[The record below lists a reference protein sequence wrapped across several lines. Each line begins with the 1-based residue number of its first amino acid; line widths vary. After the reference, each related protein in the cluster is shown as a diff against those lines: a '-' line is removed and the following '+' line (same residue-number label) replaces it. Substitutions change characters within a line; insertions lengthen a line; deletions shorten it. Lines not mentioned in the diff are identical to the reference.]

1 MSTDAKKLNLF
12 EKIIYGS
19 GDVGLNAM
27 YTLFSSYVL
36 FFYTDVILINAAL
49 IGTVIMFSKIFD
61 GFSDLV
67 AGQIIDTHKGKLGHC
82 IPVLLKWSIPM
93 VVSVV
98 LVFLVPDGSIALRL
112 IYIFVTYNLF
122 NTVLYTYVGMAHG
135 SLASYVTNDSVD
147 RSQMLIFKMMFA
159 ALTQTIMASVM
170 MPMVNYFG
178 GQNMQSAWIKSILVF
193 GIAGLIPLALNI
205 LFVKERVEN
214 DVPPENI
221 VVGVKCAVVN
231 KYWWMAFV
239 VNLMA
244 NFILTFN
251 LSISVYYL
259 NSVLGNMALMGTF
272 VACSNLPGVFLSAV
286 APFFLQKFTK
296 RQMVL
301 FGAVCMVVAQIL
313 FIFLPTSNTVLFG
326 TALLRGIGMG
336 FAMGM
341 AGALIGDTID
351 YGEWKTGV
359 RVQSVLFSASSVGAK
374 IGQGAM
380 TAAFGFFLT
389 AIGYDGALAAQ
400 AAGTI
405 SGIDAFFKFGP
416 LVVAIILLVDI
427 WFLDV
432 ETKNPQYIKEIAER
446 KAAQNK

>member
-1 MSTDAKKLNLF
+1 M
-12 EKIIYGS
+12 
-19 GDVGLNAM
+19 LNAG
-27 YTLFSSYVL
+27 LVGG
-36 FFYTDVILINAAL
+36 VIA
-49 IGTVIMFSKIFD
+49 FSKIFD
-61 GFSDLV
+61 GVSDLI
-67 AGQIIDTHKGKLGHC
+67 AGQIIDSHKSKRGHC
-82 IPVLLKWSIPM
+82 IPVILKWAIPM
-93 VVSVV
+93 VLSVI
-98 LVFLVPDGSIALRL
+98 LVFLVPDGSVALR
-112 IYIFVTYNLF
+112 IVYIFVTYNLF
-122 NTVLYTYVGMAHG
+122 NTVLYTYVGMAAN
-135 SLASYVTNDSVD
+135 SLPSYVTNDSVD
-147 RSQMLIFKMMFA
+147 RSQMLIFFMMFS

-170 MPMVNYFG
+170 MPMVDFFG
-178 GQNMQSAWIKSILVF
+178 GQGLQSAWIKSIMVF
-193 GIAGLIPLALNI
+193 GIIGLIPLALNV

-214 DVPPENI
+214 DVPPENLI
-221 VVGVKCAVVN
+221 VGIKCAVVN

-239 VNLMA
+239 VNLMV

-251 LSISVYYL
+251 LSVSIYYL

-286 APFFLQKFTK
+286 APFFLKKYTK

-301 FGAVCMVVAQIL
+301 FGSICMVVAQVVFIVVPTSSTIL
-313 FIFLPTSNTVLFG
+313 FA

-351 YGEWKTGV
+351 YGEWKTGI

-374 IGQGAM
+374 IGQGAL
-380 TAAFGFFLT
+380 TAAFGFFLS
-389 AIGYDGALAAQ
+389 AVGYNGALEVQSAS
-400 AAGTI
+400 TI

-446 KAAQNK
+446 KATQNAGE